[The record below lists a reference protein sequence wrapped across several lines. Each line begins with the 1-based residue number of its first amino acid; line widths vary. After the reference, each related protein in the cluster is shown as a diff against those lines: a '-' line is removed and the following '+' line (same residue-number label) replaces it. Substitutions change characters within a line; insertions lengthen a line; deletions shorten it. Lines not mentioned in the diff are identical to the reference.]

1 MRHGVRRRV
10 TVAAVAATVFGTSL
24 LGGVDLADAHTVGFS
39 TTPVIDDFGTW
50 GVSGHI
56 ETPRTRCLRRTVVL
70 WRQVAGPDQN
80 LGHVRSS
87 GDGTFA
93 IEMDLPT
100 GFYKVT
106 ARRKTFNDSDGHLH
120 RCRRGTSEAV
130 WLR

>member
-1 MRHGVRRRV
+1 MRHVVRRW
-10 TVAAVAATVFGTSL
+10 VAAAVVAATVSGTAVF
-24 LGGVDLADAHTVGFS
+24 GGVELAGAHTVGFS
-39 TTPVIDDFGTW
+39 TTPVIDEAGSW

-70 WRQVAGPDQN
+70 WRRVAGPDQN
-80 LGHVRSS
+80 YGHVRSDAS
-87 GDGTFA
+87 GTFTVEA
-93 IEMDLPT
+93 DLPT

-120 RCRRGTSEAV
+120 RCRRGHSEAV